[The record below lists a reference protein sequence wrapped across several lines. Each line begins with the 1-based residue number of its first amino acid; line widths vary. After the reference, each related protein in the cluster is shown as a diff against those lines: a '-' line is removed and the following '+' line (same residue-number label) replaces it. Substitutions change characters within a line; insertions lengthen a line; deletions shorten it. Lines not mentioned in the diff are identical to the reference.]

1 LEFGRQADTLYYIV
15 RRECVA
21 HAGRLPG
28 AVTGA
33 EQVKFIKQGVVGT
46 LLVAGERAALRL
58 AEGDEPV
65 VYLAFALTTQG
76 IAAQIIPSVLLDD
89 WGKEIKGLAL
99 YEWVHE
105 HGLRFPRAE
114 LFGFSPDGQ
123 SIQYFLRDMELFAP
137 VVAYATVDKTL
148 PIEQWSRLT
157 EGLVPALDVIAPEP
171 TGVPDDV
178 TGPLREARLGWWR
191 VSPGFNTSELLKLP
205 ATV

>member
-1 LEFGRQADTLYYIV
+1 M
-15 RRECVA
+15 
-21 HAGRLPG
+21 
-28 AVTGA
+28 
-33 EQVKFIKQGVVGT
+33 KFIKQPVVGT
-46 LLVAGERAALRL
+46 LLVAGERAALCL

-89 WGKEIKGLAL
+89 WGKEIKGPAL
-99 YEWVHE
+99 YEWVQE

-114 LFGFSPDGQ
+114 LFGYSPDGQ
-123 SIQYFLRDMELFAP
+123 AIQYFLRDMELFAP
-137 VVAYATVDKTL
+137 LVAYAAVDKAL

-171 TGVPDDV
+171 SDVPDGV

-191 VSPGFNTSELLKLP
+191 VAPGFSASELLELP
-205 ATV
+205 VNV